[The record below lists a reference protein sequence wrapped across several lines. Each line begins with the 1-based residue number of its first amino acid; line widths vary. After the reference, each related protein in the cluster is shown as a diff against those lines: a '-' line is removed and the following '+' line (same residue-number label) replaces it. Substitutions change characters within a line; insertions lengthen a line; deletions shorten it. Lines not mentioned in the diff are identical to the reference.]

1 MKIGLVTGGRW
12 HNEPY
17 LFLKR
22 NNIKVILFDD
32 SSKCFLKKKYN
43 LNNYKLKSIK
53 NFKNI
58 KLWSPCNDLGS
69 ALSDYYNK
77 INSINVSTRRNNYFN
92 KIFDKEIFLNSST
105 KKIIYKKNKYLLKL
119 KSGSGS
125 KGIKFWDGK
134 KYDKEKYYLEKFI
147 KGFELSV
154 EVISIKGE
162 HKIFAISYRILK
174 NTKSAIAILT
184 LNFPRKFKMYIQK
197 FVRQHL
203 IKNNVE
209 NGVSHIELIINKNF
223 TKIIDTN
230 LRCPGAGLTEYLYL
244 DLTNINLFEIDY
256 NILINKK
263 K

>member
-77 INSINVSTRRNNYFN
+77 INSINVSTE
-92 KIFDKEIFLNSST
+92 EIIILIKFLT
-105 KKIIYKKNKYLLKL
+105 KKY
-119 KSGSGS
+119 
-125 KGIKFWDGK
+125 F
-134 KYDKEKYYLEKFI
+134 
-147 KGFELSV
+147 
-154 EVISIKGE
+154 
-162 HKIFAISYRILK
+162 
-174 NTKSAIAILT
+174 
-184 LNFPRKFKMYIQK
+184 
-197 FVRQHL
+197 
-203 IKNNVE
+203 
-209 NGVSHIELIINKNF
+209 
-223 TKIIDTN
+223 
-230 LRCPGAGLTEYLYL
+230 
-244 DLTNINLFEIDY
+244 
-256 NILINKK
+256 
-263 K
+263 